1 MIWIYALLLTGV
13 LLVLIW
19 GQRLFHRR
27 LHRELAAPRE
37 TVNHSLEAVGLQGE
51 TVHFMTMRERMLE
64 AWWLPAKAPQG
75 QVVITHGWGAN
86 RATLLPLAPLLLEAG
101 WSLLLIDVR
110 NHGNSDDDTFSSMPR
125 FAEDIDAARSWLKH
139 NQPALP
145 TALIGHSVGAAATLL
160 CASRRDDIAAVVS
173 LSSFAH
179 PDGMMRRWLD
189 AKGLPF
195 FPLGWY
201 VIRYV
206 EKVIGH
212 RFEAIA
218 PVTTLPLIGCPV
230 LLVHGENDAVIPL
243 SDALEL
249 TQEPSTNVT
258 LRVVPGGHDLSDSLA
273 RRGDEL
279 LAFLNDAIE
288 KPVTGRCVSLKK
300 DSI

>member
-1 MIWIYALLLTGV
+1 MTAWYVVGLLAGVV
-13 LLVLIW
+13 LLGVVL
-19 GQRLFHRR
+19 QRRFHRR

-37 TVNHSLEAVGLQGE
+37 AVNCSLEEVGLQGE
-51 TVHFMTMRERMLE
+51 TIRFTTVGERMLE

-75 QVVITHGWGAN
+75 QIVITHGWGAN

-101 WSLLLIDVR
+101 WNLLLVDVR

-125 FAEDIDAARSWLKH
+125 FAEDIDAALSWLKH
-139 NQPALP
+139 HQPALP

-212 RFEAIA
+212 RFDAIA
-218 PVTTLPLIGCPV
+218 PVTTLPQIRCPV
-230 LLVHGENDAVIPL
+230 LLVHGESDDIIPL
-243 SDALEL
+243 SDAQRL
-249 TQEPSTNVT
+249 TQKQTPGVT

-273 RRGDEL
+273 RHGDEL
-279 LAFLNDAIE
+279 LAFLNAAID
-288 KPVTGRCVSLKK
+288 KPATERCA
-300 DSI
+300 

>member
-1 MIWIYALLLTGV
+1 MTAWYLAGLLAGV
-13 LLVLIW
+13 VVL
-19 GQRLFHRR
+19 GVVLQRRFHDR

-37 TVNHSLEAVGLQGE
+37 AVSGSLEKAGLQGD
-51 TVHFMTMRERMLE
+51 TVCFTTVGERMLE

-75 QVVITHGWGAN
+75 QIVITHGWGAN
-86 RATLLPLAPLLLEAG
+86 RATLLPLAPLLLDAG

-110 NHGNSDDDTFSSMPR
+110 NHGNSDSDTFSSMPR
-125 FAEDIDAARSWLKH
+125 FAEDIDAALNWLKH
-139 NQPALP
+139 HQPALP

-218 PVTTLPLIGCPV
+218 PVTTLSMIRCPV
-230 LLVHGENDAVIPL
+230 LLVHGADDDVIPL
-243 SDALEL
+243 SDAQRLAEKSG
-249 TQEPSTNVT
+249 EGVA
-258 LRVVPGGHDLSDSLA
+258 LRVVPGGHDLTDGLA
-273 RRGDEL
+273 HHGDEL
-279 LAFLNDAIE
+279 LAFLNAAID
-288 KPVTGRCVSLKK
+288 KPVAERCA
-300 DSI
+300 